1 MENKTAAAET
11 HGGGASSV
19 LNIFSSVRLA
29 VFLIAALIFICAAGT
44 LIPQLKD
51 RHFYQAYYGGG
62 ANIIFLFSLHD
73 IYHSFIFYFV
83 TALLAMNIA
92 VCSLRRL
99 KARLVSM
106 RSSGVFR
113 DADNIS
119 GLKYAAAAEDF
130 DEGRFEA
137 FKGRLKAA
145 GYALTTAED
154 GGAGGASGFAESGRW
169 FFAGEQLVHL
179 SILVIIAGTM
189 IGNIYGYKT
198 YFRVY
203 PGERISLPAPRYQA
217 VRSRLERLMAEARS
231 AGADPHMAAATL
243 MKELETISAGGGR
256 ELFGLRV
263 TDFKTEYFED
273 AAQEKSRD
281 GKENE
286 PSVKNWN
293 TYFTIEDGGRD
304 ISSGVIA
311 VNSPLYYKGV
321 NIYQS
326 SYYKT
331 RDRIKSVKI
340 RAERS
345 SPGAGGQAVA
355 ENLEFKGAGSEAS
368 FADGKYRL
376 KLVSFIPDF
385 AIDPVSREIYSAGD
399 SPGNAALKFS
409 IKSADKAETDSV
421 WLLEISPEFAAKSLK
436 DLKYGFNLSI
446 ESIDTLEREASGLQ
460 AGYDPGVGVVW
471 LGCFLMT
478 LGLFAS
484 FNYTHKR
491 VWFVYDR
498 CAKKISAG
506 GAVSKGG
513 FDFSKEF
520 AGLFGRAGAEDG
532 GKHSE

>member
-1 MENKTAAAET
+1 MENKTVAAET
-11 HGGGASSV
+11 HGGGASSA
-19 LNIFSSVRLA
+19 LNVFSSVRLA

-44 LIPQLKD
+44 LIPQMKE

-62 ANIIFLFSLHD
+62 ANIIYLFSLND

-83 TALLAMNIA
+83 TALLAMNIG
-92 VCSLRRL
+92 VCSMRRL
-99 KARLVSM
+99 KARLASL
-106 RSSGVFR
+106 RSSGGFR
-113 DADNIS
+113 DGRDIS
-119 GLKYAAAAEDF
+119 GLKNAAAAEDF

-137 FKGRLKAA
+137 LKVRLKAA
-145 GYALTTAED
+145 GYALTT
-154 GGAGGASGFAESGRW
+154 GGSPGGVSGFAESGRW

-189 IGNIYGYKT
+189 IGNISGYKT

-203 PGERISLPAPRYQA
+203 PGERISIPSPRYQA
-217 VRSRLERLMAEARS
+217 VRNHLERLMAESRA
-231 AGADPHMAAATL
+231 AGADPHMAAAPL

-263 TDFKTEYFED
+263 SDFKTEYFED
-273 AAQEKSRD
+273 AAPEKSLA

-286 PSVKNWN
+286 QSVKNWN
-293 TYFTIEDGGRD
+293 TYFTVEDGGRD

-340 RAERS
+340 RAERP
-345 SPGAGGQAVA
+345 SPVAGGAVA
-355 ENLEFKGAGSEAS
+355 AESLEFKSIGTEAS
-368 FADGKYRL
+368 FADGKFRL

-409 IKSADKAETDSV
+409 ITSADKAETDSV
-421 WLLEISPEFAAKSLK
+421 WLLEISPEFAANALR
-436 DLKYGFNLSI
+436 DLKYGFNLAIGSI
-446 ESIDTLEREASGLQ
+446 ETFEREASGLQ
-460 AGYDPGVGVVW
+460 VNYDPGVGVVW

-478 LGLFAS
+478 FGLFAS

-491 VWFVYDR
+491 IWFVYDR
-498 CAKKISAG
+498 SAKKISAG

-513 FDFSKEF
+513 LDFSKEF
-520 AGLFGRAGAEDG
+520 AGLFGPAGAGAKDG
-532 GKHSE
+532 GKDRE

>member
-1 MENKTAAAET
+1 MENKTVAVET

-29 VFLIAALIFICAAGT
+29 VFLIAALILICAAGT
-44 LIPQLKD
+44 LIPQMKE

-62 ANIIFLFSLHD
+62 ANIIYLFSLND

-99 KARLVSM
+99 KARLASL
-106 RSSGVFR
+106 RSSGGFR
-113 DADNIS
+113 DFRDIS
-119 GLKYAAAAEDF
+119 GLKYASVAEDF

-137 FKGRLKAA
+137 LKGRLKAS
-145 GYALTTAED
+145 GYALTTGD
-154 GGAGGASGFAESGRW
+154 SHAGVSGFAESGRW

-198 YFRVY
+198 FFRVY
-203 PGERISLPAPRYQA
+203 PGERISLPTPRYQS
-217 VRSRLERLMAEARS
+217 VRARLERLMSEARA
-231 AGADPHMAAATL
+231 AGTDPHTSAAPL
-243 MKELETISAGGGR
+243 MKELEAISAEGGR

-263 TDFKTEYFED
+263 NDFKTEYFED
-273 AAQEKSRD
+273 PAPEKSPA
-281 GKENE
+281 GIAKE

-293 TYFTIEDGGRD
+293 TYFTIVDGGRD

-311 VNSPLYYKGV
+311 VNSPLFYKGV

-345 SPGAGGQAVA
+345 PAGAGGRAVT
-355 ENLEFKGAGSEAS
+355 ENLEFKGAGAEAS
-368 FADGKYRL
+368 FADGKFRL

-409 IKSADKAETDSV
+409 IMSADKAETNSV
-421 WLLEISPEFAAKSLK
+421 WLLEISPEFAANALK
-436 DLKYGFNLSI
+436 DLKYGFNLSL
-446 ESIDTLEREASGLQ
+446 ESIDTFEREASGLQ
-460 AGYDPGVGVVW
+460 ANYDPGVVVVW

-478 LGLFAS
+478 FGLFAS

-491 VWFVYDR
+491 IWFLYER
-498 CAKKISAG
+498 SAKKISAG

-513 FDFSKEF
+513 RDFSKEF
-520 AGLFGRAGAEDG
+520 AGLFVCAGPENG
-532 GKHSE
+532 GKDRE

>member
-11 HGGGASSV
+11 RGGGASSV

-44 LIPQLKD
+44 LIPQMKE
-51 RHFYQAYYGGG
+51 RHFYSAYYGGF
-62 ANIIFLFSLHD
+62 ANLIYLFSLND

-83 TALLAMNIA
+83 TALLAMNIS

-99 KARLVSM
+99 KARLTAM
-106 RSSGVFR
+106 RSSDGFR
-113 DADNIS
+113 DALKIS
-119 GLKYAAAAEDF
+119 ELKYAAAMEDF

-137 FKGRLKAA
+137 LKGRLKSA
-145 GYALTTAED
+145 GYALATAED
-154 GGAGGASGFAESGRW
+154 GGRGGVSGFAESGRW
-169 FFAGEQLVHL
+169 FFAGEQLVHF

-189 IGNIYGYKT
+189 IGNISGYKT

-203 PGERISLPAPRYQA
+203 PGERISIPSPRYQA
-217 VRSRLERLMAEARS
+217 VRNRLERLMAEARV
-231 AGADPHMAAATL
+231 AGADPHLAAAPL
-243 MKELETISAGGGR
+243 MKELETISAEGGR

-273 AAQEKSRD
+273 AVPEKSPA
-281 GKENE
+281 GKASE

-304 ISSGVIA
+304 ILPGVIA

-331 RDRIKSVKI
+331 RDRIESVKI
-340 RAERS
+340 RAARPAS
-345 SPGAGGQAVA
+345 VAGGPAVT
-355 ENLEFKGAGSEAS
+355 ESLEFKGPGSEAS

-399 SPGNAALKFS
+399 SAGNAALKFS
-409 IKSADKAETDSV
+409 IASPDKAETDSV
-421 WLLEISPEFAAKSLK
+421 WLLEISPEFASKALK
-436 DLKYGFNLSI
+436 DLKYGFDLSI
-446 ESIDTLEREASGLQ
+446 ESIDTFEREASGLQ
-460 AGYDPGVGVVW
+460 ANYDPGVGVVW
-471 LGCFLMT
+471 LGCFLMCA
-478 LGLFAS
+478 GLFAS
-484 FNYTHKR
+484 FNCAHKR
-491 VWFVYDR
+491 IWFAYER
-498 CAKKISAG
+498 SAKKMTAG
-506 GAVSKGG
+506 GSVSKGG
-513 FDFSKEF
+513 LDFSKEF
-520 AGLFGRAGAEDG
+520 DCLFGRAGAENG
-532 GKHSE
+532 GKHRE